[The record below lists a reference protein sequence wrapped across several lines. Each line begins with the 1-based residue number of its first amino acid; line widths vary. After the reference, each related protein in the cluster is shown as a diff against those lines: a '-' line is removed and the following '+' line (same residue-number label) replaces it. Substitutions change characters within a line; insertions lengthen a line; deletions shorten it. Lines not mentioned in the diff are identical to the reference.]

1 MNRSQ
6 AVVVGFVVSAWLTL
20 IAILIV
26 QPTLYDGELQP
37 IGPAGQPLARTAFV
51 AAIGVLAIGT
61 LRRWRW
67 TFWLMLIAFAAGI
80 VRLPLSGLQ

>member
-1 MNRSQ
+1 M
-6 AVVVGFVVSAWLTL
+6 

-37 IGPAGQPLARTAFV
+37 IGLAGQPLARTAFV
-51 AAIGVLAIGT
+51 AAIGVLLVVLAIGT

-80 VRLPLSGLQ
+80 VRLPLFGLQ